1 MITAIIP
8 ARSGSKRLLGK
19 NIKKLAGK
27 PLLFYTIVSVLGHDD
42 ISKVILSTDSKEYI
56 NLVREEYGNNIDYQ
70 YRPSEY
76 ASDHAKV
83 YDEIK
88 RLVSTKVIQT
98 DWYIVCLP
106 TCPLRNH
113 KVVRNLLNE
122 WRVTHSPLFSASE
135 NNFPTQFAFTIKK
148 DSNKW
153 IPLTKESPMLTG
165 NTRSQ
170 DITQTYRP
178 NGAMYLQ
185 HVRNIHES
193 TFYINAGA
201 YLMNREE
208 SIDID
213 TELDFI
219 ICENMLSKKNNTS

>member
-8 ARSGSKRLLGK
+8 ARSGSKRLPGK

-27 PLLFYTIVSVLGHDD
+27 PLLFYTIDSVLGHDD

-56 NLVREEYGNNIDYQ
+56 NLARDEYGNNIDYQ

-153 IPLTKESPMLTG
+153 IDFPDK
-165 NTRSQ
+165 
-170 DITQTYRP
+170 IK
-178 NGAMYLQ
+178 
-185 HVRNIHES
+185 NI
-193 TFYINAGA
+193 INDDDPDEK
-201 YLMNREE
+201 LVKW
-208 SIDID
+208 
-213 TELDFI
+213 LDFFSQGHHDDRTI
-219 ICENMLSKKNNTS
+219 AVLK

>member
-8 ARSGSKRLLGK
+8 ARSGSKRLPGK
-19 NIKKLAGK
+19 NIKELAGK
-27 PLLFYTIVSVLGHDD
+27 PLIFYTIDSVLDHHD
-42 ISKVILSTDSKEYI
+42 ISRIILTTDSKNYI
-56 NLVREEYGNNIDYQ
+56 DLAKEEYGDKIDYE
-70 YRPSEY
+70 YRPPEY
-76 ASDHAKV
+76 ARDDAKV

-88 RLVSTKVIQT
+88 RLVSKNIIQT

-113 KVVRNLLNE
+113 KVVGNLLDK
-122 WRVTHSPLFSASE
+122 WRDTNSPLFSASE
-135 NNFPTQFAFTIKK
+135 NNFPAQFAFTIAKNS
-148 DSNKW
+148 DEW
-153 IPLTKESPMLTG
+153 APLTGGSPMLSG

-170 DITQTYRP
+170 DIPKTYRP

-185 HVRNIHES
+185 HVKNIHEC

-201 YLMNREE
+201 YLMTREE

-219 ICENMLSKKNNTS
+219 TCENMLTKKRNIS